1 MSGSG
6 CGRRSGGLPQHTGGD
21 RRPRPVCGRIADIVR
36 DPDETRTRLRGKQA
50 RSLAAPRG
58 ARVADGPPMLLLL
71 PVLASASTSVVG
83 GTSVKPG
90 EWPDAVAVL
99 AQDAECTGTL
109 ITPDVVL
116 TAGHCIAA
124 DPAVVVVDTVDFG
137 VPGGE
142 VIRIKSA
149 LAYPDW
155 EHTYDVG
162 LVVLEH
168 PASAPP
174 RAIAAPCTARA
185 ELIEDALV
193 HLVGFGLTTRSG
205 TGDNTRLHEARIPV
219 VDATCSDDR
228 ACNPRVSPGGEFTAG
243 GDGPD
248 ACFGDSGGP
257 VYLDTPAGPALIGV
271 VSRGEALTDRPC
283 GNGGVYVRADKV
295 VSWIQRMTGETV
307 ARTRCAGASDQDE
320 PGTSPRPVREA
331 DTADG
336 GCDAGGGAGGTLVIA
351 LGVITAAG
359 LYRRRASVDRSAR

>member
-1 MSGSG
+1 MRARGPVVAE
-6 CGRRSGGLPQHTGGD
+6 RRG
-21 RRPRPVCGRIADIVR
+21 
-36 DPDETRTRLRGKQA
+36 
-50 RSLAAPRG
+50 
-58 ARVADGPPMLLLL
+58 MLSIIPL
-71 PVLASASTSVVG
+71 LASVPSSVIG
-83 GTSVKPG
+83 GTPVMPG

-99 AQDAECTGTL
+99 SRTTACTGTL

-116 TAGHCIAA
+116 TAGHCIDD
-124 DPAVVVVDTVDFG
+124 DPVIALVGSVDFG
-137 VPGGE
+137 RPGGE
-142 VIRIKSA
+142 PIRIRAS

-307 ARTRCAGASDQDE
+307 ARTRCTGASDQDD
-320 PGTSPRPVREA
+320 PGASPRPVREA